1 MFEVK
6 AKSLL
11 MVPGAVRYSAIWEV
25 PARIGLIIIHWSLC
39 AREAVTIKN

>member
-11 MVPGAVRYSAIWEV
+11 IVPGAVRYSAFWEV
-25 PARIGLIIIHWSLC
+25 PARIGLIIFL
-39 AREAVTIKN
+39 VTNIGAYVPEKQ